1 MGQGRP
7 AGERGHERQGGGQGR
22 GHRSR
27 GSGCGGREGTAS
39 GPGSPPR
46 SAASVGRLAEPLA
59 ASAARAAA
67 APGRRGAPST
77 RPPRCAERR
86 HLRRRAQPAAA
97 AQALREQPAASP
109 LAANGPAPCGAHAHS
124 TALRRPYL
132 RAPLGRLPAGANR
145 RGCSAPGCRNGPPEH
160 RSSSHF
166 NKSVPAL
173 KEHKNNAHTL
183 LLARSYLRS
192 QPGRPRARH
201 GELTPRWPLVPELLP
216 LPLLGLEER
225 R

>member
-46 SAASVGRLAEPLA
+46 SAASVGRLAQPPA
-59 ASAARAAA
+59 APAARAAA
-67 APGRRGAPST
+67 APGLRGAPST
-77 RPPRCAERR
+77 RPPRRAERR

-132 RAPLGRLPAGANR
+132 RAPLGWLPAGANR

-160 RSSSHF
+160 SSSSQSMQLSMQTHCYTIF
-166 NKSVPAL
+166 SIWNRAL
-173 KEHKNNAHTL
+173 RL
-183 LLARSYLRS
+183 GGARSIDRASYL
-192 QPGRPRARH
+192 
-201 GELTPRWPLVPELLP
+201 
-216 LPLLGLEER
+216 
-225 R
+225 